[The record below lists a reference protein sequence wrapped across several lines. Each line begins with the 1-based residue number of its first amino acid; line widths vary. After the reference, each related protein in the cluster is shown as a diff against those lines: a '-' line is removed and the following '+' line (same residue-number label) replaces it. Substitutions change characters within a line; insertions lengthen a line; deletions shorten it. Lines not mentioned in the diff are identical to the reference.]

1 MADEKEG
8 PSSDGTAFWADAL
21 RRFDAVRRW
30 RGNAMDS
37 MGIGRQE
44 TPFISVLNDPDVRLR
59 LYEQPT
65 SGGPALLIVP
75 APIKRG

>member
-8 PSSDGTAFWADAL
+8 PSSDGAAFWADAL

-37 MGIGRQE
+37 MGLGAR
-44 TPFISVLNDPDVRLR
+44 
-59 LYEQPT
+59 
-65 SGGPALLIVP
+65 
-75 APIKRG
+75 KRRSKQC